1 MTHRLETPTAE
12 RLETELMAPDRWEGR
27 LWIGGSW
34 QEPGGGTI
42 EVREPATG
50 ELLAHAGL
58 ATAAD
63 VSRAG
68 ERAAEAQPGWAGT
81 LGADRAAVMRTAGL
95 LLEQHSEEISKW
107 IVRETGSVRLK
118 AQWEIKASFAEFME
132 AAALATQSSGELLAP
147 NELGQTNLARRLP
160 IGVVGAITPWN
171 SPLVLA
177 MRVLGPALA
186 LGNAVVLKPDP
197 QTPVCGGVILARLLE
212 EAGLPPG
219 ILQVLPGGASAGE
232 AIVTDERI
240 GMVSFTGSTEAG
252 RRVGALA
259 GARLKKVS
267 LELGG
272 NNAII
277 VLDDADLEAASSA
290 ASFGAFFHQGQIC
303 MTAGRHLVAEG
314 VAERYGELLAAR
326 ARALA
331 VGDPN
336 TDDVSVGPMINPT
349 QVERVDRIVR
359 ETVAAGAT
367 VLAGA
372 THEGLFYQ
380 PTVLDAVT
388 ESMPAFAEEIF
399 GPVAPISVF
408 ASDDDAI
415 RLANRTA
422 YGLVASVQTTS
433 LSRGLAM
440 AEQLRTGIV
449 HINDQTIAD
458 FANVPFG
465 GIGAS
470 GNGGRFGAPSNREEF
485 TQWQW
490 VTFREKQKTYT
501 F

>member
-1 MTHRLETPTAE
+1 ML
-12 RLETELMAPDRWEGR
+12 DRKRWQGR
-27 LWIGGSW
+27 VFIGGTWEQPS
-34 QEPGGGTI
+34 GGTI

-50 ELLAHAGL
+50 ELLARAG
-58 ATAAD
+58 AASAAD
-63 VSRAG
+63 VRRAG
-68 ERAAEAQPGWAGT
+68 EHAAEAQPDWART
-81 LGADRAAVMRTAGL
+81 PGAARAAVMRTAGL
-95 LLEQHSEEISKW
+95 LLERQSGEIARW
-107 IVRETGSVRLK
+107 IMRETGSVRRK
-118 AQWEIKASFAEFME
+118 AQFEIEASFSEFME
-132 AAALATQSSGELLAP
+132 AAALATQSQGELLAP
-147 NELGQTNLARRLP
+147 TEAGQTNLARRLP

-171 SPLVLA
+171 SPLILA

-197 QTPVCGGVILARLLE
+197 QTPVSGGVIVARLLE
-212 EAGLPPG
+212 EAGLPAG
-219 ILQVLPGGASAGE
+219 VLQVLPGGADVGE

-240 GMVSFTGSTEAG
+240 EMVSFTGSTEAG

-303 MTAGRHLVAEG
+303 MTAGCHLVAEG
-314 VAERYGELLAAR
+314 IAERYGELLAAR
-326 ARALA
+326 AGRLA

-336 TDDVSVGPMINPT
+336 TADVAIGPMINDA
-349 QVERVDRIVR
+349 QVERVDRIVH

-372 THEGLFYQ
+372 THDGLFYR

-433 LSRGLAM
+433 LSRGLAV
-440 AEQLRTGIV
+440 AERLRTGIV

-458 FANVPFG
+458 VANAPFG
-465 GIGAS
+465 GMGHS
-470 GNGGRFGAPSNREEF
+470 GNGGRFGSPSNREEF

-490 VTFREKQKTYT
+490 LTFREQQKTYT